1 MTPFEWSYPAGYPG
15 GPDAEAFCVVCGK
28 EPDHDCDCPECEC
41 GVVGEPG
48 CYDRHWLKPA
58 HDSIQSLIDHE
69 GCGST
74 LRELFRAIERH
85 SSPCYGL
92 WIVLA
97 DGTKHGSP
105 ETRVAVDFRDPRHR
119 RLIGDS
125 LDAIPTYTRIARVG
139 VSGIAWDGSDW
150 EFYEEVAAGNRWTA
164 LDDLKEG
171 FADALAEVTP

>member
-1 MTPFEWSYPAGYPG
+1 MTPFGWSYPAGCPG
-15 GPDAEAFCVVCGK
+15 APDDEAFCVVCGK

-48 CYDRHWLKPA
+48 CYETCGLKPA

-74 LRELFRAIERH
+74 LRELFRVIERH

-105 ETRVAVDFRDPRHR
+105 ET
-119 RLIGDS
+119 IGDS

-139 VSGIAWDGSDW
+139 VSGIAWDGGDW
-150 EFYEEVAAGNRWTA
+150 EFYEEVAAGNRWVA

-171 FADALAEVTP
+171 FADALAEWDASAENDGEVA